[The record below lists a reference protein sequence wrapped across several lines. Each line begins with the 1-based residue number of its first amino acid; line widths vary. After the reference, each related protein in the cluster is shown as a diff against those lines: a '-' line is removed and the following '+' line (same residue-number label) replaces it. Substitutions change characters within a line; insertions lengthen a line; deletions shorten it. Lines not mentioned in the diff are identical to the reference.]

1 MQGRGKSANYQEN
14 LISHSPLS
22 ILSHDYPIP
31 AHAKFE
37 PAHGK
42 PEPAHAKLELSHAK
56 LKLSHGKLELSHNYL
71 NVNTIVMALQHDDQR
86 SAAGS
91 S

>member
-31 AHAKFE
+31 AHAKSILS
-37 PAHGK
+37 
-42 PEPAHAKLELSHAK
+42 HAKLEPAHAK

>member
-42 PEPAHAKLELSHAK
+42 PEPAHAKLELSH
-56 LKLSHGKLELSHNYL
+56 NYL
-71 NVNTIVMALQHDDQR
+71 NVNTIVMALQHVKGNLR
-86 SAAGS
+86 SVELAV
-91 S
+91 